1 MVLSISHILD
11 YFDFVIGFPIK
22 LRMRS
27 SSTAKSSME
36 NILNLCKR
44 RGFVFQSAEIYNP
57 LGGFYDFGPLGVE
70 LKKNI
75 KDIWWKN
82 MVHQRKD
89 IYGLDSSII
98 SSPQI
103 WKASGHIDG
112 FSDPMVDCYE
122 TKQRFRADQ
131 VFWSPVFSASDE
143 SLLGYISLEEGD
155 DVNNVALQLAVKL
168 AKSKGYTGNLLPLE
182 LQVLTAA
189 PEEIYHLLPSPVTGR
204 PGLTRPREFN
214 LMFAT
219 NVGAIVNESST
230 SYLRPET
237 AQVDYFCLPLFFFF
251 SFAGVGNFCEFSEH
265 SESHPSKGNAF
276 ETKKLSFNPTL
287 DTFWSRSNWQSI
299 SQ

>member
-1 MVLSISHILD
+1 
-11 YFDFVIGFPIK
+11 
-22 LRMRS
+22 
-27 SSTAKSSME
+27 ME
-36 NILNLCKR
+36 NIVNLCKR

-75 KDIWWKN
+75 KDLWWKN

-131 VFWSPVFSASDE
+131 VFWSPVFSAFDA
-143 SLLGYISLEEGD
+143 SLLGYISVEEVD
-155 DVNNVALQLAVKL
+155 DVKNVALQLAVKL

-204 PGLTRPREFN
+204 PGLTRPRDFN

-219 NVGAIVNESST
+219 NVGAVVNESST

-237 AQVDYFCLPLFFFF
+237 AQVNYCLPSVVVF
-251 SFAGVGNFCEFSEH
+251 SLLLNSLRLGNFREFSEH
-265 SESHPSKGNAF
+265 SESHPSKGNAY
-276 ETKKLSFNPTL
+276 
-287 DTFWSRSNWQSI
+287 DT
-299 SQ
+299 